1 MKSTKIIVLVESLI
15 TAWEL
20 RHAGV
25 VCVLQLAFYCVMRMF
40 DSGSLLF
47 GIN

>member
-1 MKSTKIIVLVESLI
+1 MNNTKIIVLVEFFIALL
-15 TAWEL
+15 EL
-20 RHAGV
+20 RHARV
-25 VCVLQLAFYCVMRMF
+25 VIQLVVYFVVRIF